1 MTRRLRAAASAA
13 CSGDASGGNRASSM
27 GAAMSGTLGRL
38 ADRREL
44 GSGRSPRN
52 WKVALHGQREAVEIG
67 LEQRRALEGTN
78 LAHREL
84 VASAPLAQR
93 DAARRAGIAHPVGLA
108 ARRDQVAAL
117 LDLEQVD
124 GRGKNPAAFAPPDF
138 DHVIVPQADTES
150 ER

>member
-13 CSGDASGGNRASSM
+13 CSGDAPGGNRASSM

-38 ADRREL
+38 ADRCEFEHRVTLGDRREL

-78 LAHREL
+78 LAHHEL
-84 VASAPLAQR
+84 LASASLAQR
-93 DAARRAGIAHPVGLA
+93 DAARRASVAHPVGLA
-108 ARRDQVAAL
+108 ARRDQIAAL
-117 LDLEQVD
+117 LDLKQVD
-124 GRGKNPAAFAPPDF
+124 GRGKNPAAFAPPD
-138 DHVIVPQADTES
+138 
-150 ER
+150 